1 MWFINQILTG
11 GKMYGNTIATLSGFT
26 ESSLFV
32 PAVFVAL
39 FVLPFMV
46 VKVFKIA
53 TGGKKES
60 EKSEKQKRTD
70 RMPDEEE
77 NIEISL
83 LQPTDVG
90 MRKQPKVDGL
100 DWQNVQCDHVWS
112 RTWGNGG
119 GHPWRECAGATTL
132 IFWNNAPKQQSEE
145 RMAVSEKGGE
155 YRETYL

>member
-1 MWFINQILTG
+1 
-11 GKMYGNTIATLSGFT
+11 MYGNTIATLSGFT

-60 EKSEKQKRTD
+60 EKSENQKRTD
-70 RMPDEEE
+70 RMRGETQKDAV
-77 NIEISL
+77 L
-83 LQPTDVG
+83 LVQPVG
-90 MRKQPKVDGL
+90 VSMRKQPKVDGL
-100 DWQNVQCDHVWS
+100 EWQNVQCDHVWS

-119 GHPWRECAGATTL
+119 GTPWRECAGATTL